1 MEYRIVK
8 RGSEVELATDVNNA
22 AKEGWRPQGG
32 VSHVVRRFFPLL
44 WPPIFRAQAMVRE
57 AK

>member
-1 MEYRIVK
+1 MEYRIIK
-8 RGSEVELATDVNNA
+8 RGSEVELATEVNNA

-32 VSHVVRRFFPLL
+32 VSVTRGLAPVLGQAFL
-44 WPPIFRAQAMVRE
+44 WAQAMVRD